1 MMLLIGGGLVLHS
14 FVRLA
19 SVDPGY
25 DPSHVLTFQVNPSV
39 PPPQRRAFADDL
51 VARFG
56 SLPGILAAAYGN
68 NIPLVQQGLSRT
80 ISARPVVPGER
91 LQGPFPG
98 LHAVSP
104 GFVGTFGMRVVEG
117 RDFGPQPTREAL
129 VNRAF
134 VRSGFLGEETIG
146 RRIYSSAD
154 RWWEVVG
161 IVDDVRHWGLDRAAG
176 PEIYIVEFVGPPP
189 GMGGVYFA
197 VRSRQDPLVLAGTVR
212 QVIRQQDPHAT
223 IDNIASMDQ
232 IVSNSLGRP
241 RLYAVLLSVFGLCA
255 AALAAIGVYGVLA
268 FAVAQRTREIG
279 IRAAIGATRGAILG
293 LVVGQGMMLTVT
305 GLIIGLVGASAVT
318 RFIRTLLFGI
328 SPLDP
333 WTFAAVSVAFSLV
346 AALASYLPA
355 RRATKVDPLVA
366 LRCD

>member
-1 MMLLIGGGLVLHS
+1 
-14 FVRLA
+14 
-19 SVDPGY
+19 
-25 DPSHVLTFQVNPSV
+25 
-39 PPPQRRAFADDL
+39 
-51 VARFG
+51 
-56 SLPGILAAAYGN
+56 
-68 NIPLVQQGLSRT
+68 
-80 ISARPVVPGER
+80 
-91 LQGPFPG
+91 
-98 LHAVSP
+98 
-104 GFVGTFGMRVVEG
+104 
-117 RDFGPQPTREAL
+117 
-129 VNRAF
+129 
-134 VRSGFLGEETIG
+134 
-146 RRIYSSAD
+146 
-154 RWWEVVG
+154 VVG

-197 VRSRQDPLVLAGTVR
+197 VRSRQDPLALAGTVR
-212 QVIRQQDPHAT
+212 HVIRQQDPHST

-241 RLYAVLLSVFGLCA
+241 RMYAVLLSVFGLCA

-279 IRAAIGATRGAILG
+279 IRAAIGATRGAILR
-293 LVVGQGMMLTVT
+293 LVLGQGMMLTVT
-305 GLIIGLVGASAVT
+305 GLIIGLGGASAVT
-318 RFIRTLLFGI
+318 RFLQTLLFGI

-366 LRCD
+366 LRCE

>member
-1 MMLLIGGGLVLHS
+1 LRASIRTTRFRRTLVITEIALAVMLLIGGGLVIHS

-39 PPPQRRAFADDL
+39 PPPQRRAFADDV
-51 VARFG
+51 VARFS
-56 SLPGILAAAYGN
+56 SLPGVVAAAYGN
-68 NIPLVQQGLSRT
+68 NIPLVQQGLTRT
-80 ISARPVVPGER
+80 VSARPVVPGER

-104 GFVGTFGMRVVEG
+104 GFVATFGMRVVSG

-134 VRSGFLGEETIG
+134 VRSGFLGDQTIG

-161 IVDDVRHWGLDRAAG
+161 IVDDVRHWGLDKAAG
-176 PEIYIVEFVGPPP
+176 PEIYIVEYIGPPP

-197 VRSRQDPLVLAGTVR
+197 VRSAQDPLALTGTVR
-212 QVIRQQDPHAT
+212 QVIRQQDSHAT
-223 IDNIASMDQ
+223 IDNIASMDR
-232 IVSNSLGRP
+232 IISNSLGRP
-241 RLYAVLLSVFGLCA
+241 RMYAVLLSVFGLCA
-255 AALAAIGVYGVLA
+255 AALAVIGVYGVLA
-268 FAVAQRTREIG
+268 FAVGQRTREIG
-279 IRAAIGATRGAILG
+279 LRAALG
-293 LVVGQGMMLTVT
+293 FLQ
-305 GLIIGLVGASAVT
+305 
-318 RFIRTLLFGI
+318 TLLFGI

-366 LRCD
+366 LRCE